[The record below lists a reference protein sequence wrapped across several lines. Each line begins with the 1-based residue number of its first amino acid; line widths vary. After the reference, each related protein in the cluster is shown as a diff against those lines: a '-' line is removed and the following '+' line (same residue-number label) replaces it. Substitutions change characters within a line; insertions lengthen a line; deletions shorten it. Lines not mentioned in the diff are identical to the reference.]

1 MAILNP
7 YIKNAIC
14 QLFDEIE
21 EKCKVKFAT
30 FTASDQQG
38 ETNIAAGQRNYMDDT
53 LNNKSHGI
61 YKYLYDPRLSFDYRF
76 HQRLAE
82 APFAKTN
89 IPWVTIMFNTKQ
101 VRPLT
106 NMLSHKYKGHYTRGY
121 EQYDPLRRRVSVP
134 VNMAL
139 VSNDIDKL
147 YQVTERIALY
157 FDRFI
162 NFHYTHVLES
172 KYSTKDNPIV
182 LKENVSGQAMNIR
195 EVDLNKYDTTT
206 KGSLVAVPYTFDMI
220 YWVVDD
226 IDTILRPLKRIILE
240 IRIGGE
246 EGYKETIII
255 QEDENE

>member
-1 MAILNP
+1 MTLLSP
-7 YIKNAIC
+7 YINNAIC

-21 EKCKVKFAT
+21 VKCKVKFAT
-30 FTASDQQG
+30 FTASDLQG
-38 ETNIAAGQRNYMDDT
+38 TTNVATKKRDFMDDT
-53 LNNKSHGI
+53 INNDNHGI
-61 YKYLYDPRLSFDYRF
+61 YKYLYDPKLSFDYRF

-82 APFAKTN
+82 APFVKTSK
-89 IPWVTIMFNTKQ
+89 PWVTIMFNTKQ

-106 NMLSHKYKGHYTRGY
+106 NMLSHKYKGNVNHEGNY
-121 EQYDPLRRRVSVP
+121 YDPLRRRVSVP

-139 VSNDIDKL
+139 VSNDISKL

-172 KYSTKDNPIV
+172 LRSTKENPIL
-182 LKENVSGQAMNIR
+182 LKENISGQAMNIR

-206 KGSLVAVPYTFDMI
+206 KGSLVAVPYSFDMI

-226 IDTILRPLKRIILE
+226 LDTILKPLRKIILE
-240 IRIGGE
+240 IDVGGE
-246 EGYKETIII
+246 FKEVLII
-255 QEDENE
+255 QEEENE